1 MGRKGGG
8 GKAKGAGGKKKG
20 GRSISNVKRNNLKR
34 QKLVKAG
41 KLKPK
46 STPRF
51 VEGGHLKGKTAKKV
65 TLKPEEI
72 AEREQRKKE
81 DDKQWVR
88 GSGHA
93 TRSLQRRHEKSPN
106 EKSANLGNR
115 G

>member
-93 TRSLQRRHEKSPN
+93 TRSSERGHEKSP
-106 EKSANLGNR
+106 KS
-115 G
+115 